1 MVEGRAEADDEML
14 AYEFTME
21 DKNDNTHCI
30 SSLACTKL
38 SSSDKLT
45 AIASGS
51 SKSLKIWSIKD
62 DNSKKNQVKVLKM
75 HKQFN
80 LHSEM
85 SNNEDESDADE
96 EEKVDKN
103 EQESDESE
111 DNHSAKRYCA
121 IQ

>member
-1 MVEGRAEADDEML
+1 LVEDRAEDETF

-38 SSSDKLT
+38 SSNDKLT

-51 SKSLKIWSIKD
+51 SKSLKIWSIRD
-62 DNSKKNQVKVLKM
+62 DNSKNNQVKVLKM

-85 SNNEDESDADE
+85 SNNEDESDAE
-96 EEKVDKN
+96 EEKVDKDN
-103 EQESDESE
+103 DEELDESE
-111 DNHSAKRYCA
+111 DNHSTKRYCA

>member
-1 MVEGRAEADDEML
+1 MVEGRAEDEML

-38 SSSDKLT
+38 LSSNNKLT

-51 SKSLKIWSIKD
+51 SKCLKIWSIKD
-62 DNSKKNQVKVLKM
+62 DNSKKNQVKVVKM

-96 EEKVDKN
+96 EDVKVDKN
-103 EQESDESE
+103 EQELDQSE
-111 DNHSAKRYCA
+111 DNRSTKRYCA